1 MPPARHEGAQP
12 HPVSIGLLNSHRTT
26 PDTLADQPTAEEL
39 AAQVANLNE
48 LLARSQATLVKTDTA
63 VAFTVKGEVTVQ
75 GHRVPYALIPPHAVL
90 SQIARWV
97 KLPAYRQVALLASRL
112 DERTGTDFQREVE
125 AFVMNALRRAADRG
139 VETGPYC
146 WDAMVRPKALASAAF
161 ELVMDR
167 IEAAAHQRA
176 DDLQAERTRQ
186 SINLAQFP
194 DTFRAAAGMRRR
206 IIALLGPTN
215 SGKTHAAML
224 ALQSA
229 GSGVYLA
236 PLRLL
241 ALENY
246 ERMRAI
252 GVPVSLVTGEERRLQ
267 PGATHVAST
276 VEMLDTHTPVEV
288 AVIDEI
294 QMLGDSDR
302 GAAWT
307 AAVCG
312 VPAETI
318 YLVGS
323 PTARAAIESLAERL
337 GCECEVRELA
347 RKSKLA
353 MGDKP
358 LESLRQLR
366 AGDAVIAFSR
376 RDVLQLAEQVAHAG
390 FSVAT
395 IYGNL
400 SPEVR
405 QAQAEAFRSG
415 QAQVLVATDA
425 IGMGL
430 NLPISRIVFTTDT
443 KYDGVE
449 DGPIPAWLVQQIG
462 GRAGR
467 FGLAE
472 SGTVLGLGGRVH
484 KAIRKQLQAPLEPVA
499 RTGFYV
505 APTQEHLQQIE
516 AVTGESR
523 LAELLTLFRR
533 NIDVNDVFFVP
544 TALTEQSERAKWLDG
559 MRLPL
564 AERFLFS
571 IIPIATRIPK
581 FQDQLWAWANA
592 VENRRQSRIQP
603 VGLRQGR
610 SSLQDAE
617 DACKIYSGYAWL
629 AQRMPEHFPDG
640 PAAVELALE
649 ASALVHQMLRA
660 QNRGG
665 KKRADG
671 KKTLTGMLR

>member
-1 MPPARHEGAQP
+1 
-12 HPVSIGLLNSHRTT
+12 LNSHPNT
-26 PDTLADQPTAEEL
+26 PDTSADQPTEEAL
-39 AAQVANLNE
+39 AAQVAKLNE
-48 LLARSQATLVKTDTA
+48 LLARSHATLVKTDTA

-75 GHRVPYALIPPHAVL
+75 GQRVPYALIPSHAVL

-112 DERTGTDFQREVE
+112 DERTGLDFEREVE

-139 VETGPYC
+139 VETGAYC
-146 WDAMVRPKALASAAF
+146 WDALVRPQALASTAF
-161 ELVMDR
+161 ELVLDR
-167 IEAAAHQRA
+167 IEAAASQRA
-176 DDLQAERTRQ
+176 DALQAERTRQ

-229 GSGVYLA
+229 KSGVYLA

-246 ERMRAI
+246 ERMRAV

-312 VPAETI
+312 VPADTI

-337 GCECEVRELA
+337 GCACEVRVLE

-353 MGDKP
+353 MGEKP
-358 LESLRQLR
+358 LESLRQLK

-376 RDVLQLAEQVAHAG
+376 RDVLQLAEQVANAG

-415 QAQVLVATDA
+415 QAQVVVATDA

-484 KAIRKQLQAPLEPVA
+484 KAIRKQLLAPLEPVA

-544 TALTEQSERAKWLDG
+544 TALTEQLERARWLDG
-559 MRLPL
+559 TRLPL

-571 IIPIATRIPK
+571 IIPITTRIPK
-581 FQDQLWAWANA
+581 FQDQLWSWANA
-592 VENRRQSRIQP
+592 VEQRRQSRIQP

-649 ASALVHQMLRA
+649 ASALVHRMLQA

-665 KKRADG
+665 KRRADGG
-671 KKTLTGMLR
+671 KKTLAGMLR

>member
-1 MPPARHEGAQP
+1 MKKQ
-12 HPVSIGLLNSHRTT
+12 ST
-26 PDTLADQPTAEEL
+26 PDPHHSEEPTAEAL
-39 AAQVANLNE
+39 AAQVKELNA
-48 LLARSQATLVKTDTA
+48 LLARSHATLVKTDTS
-63 VAFTVKGEVTVQ
+63 VAYSVKGEVTVGDQ
-75 GHRVPYALIPPHAVL
+75 RFEYSLIPAQAVL
-90 SQIARWV
+90 AQVNRWV
-97 KLPAYRQVALLASRL
+97 KMPAYKQVALLASRI
-112 DERTGTDFQREVE
+112 DDRVANDFEREVT
-125 AFVMNALRRAADRG
+125 AFVMNAIRRAADRG

-146 WDAMVRPKALASAAF
+146 WDALVRPKELASNAF
-161 ELVMDR
+161 QLVMDR
-167 IEAAAHQRA
+167 IEAAAGQRSA
-176 DDLQAERTRQ
+176 DLAAERTRQ
-186 SINLAQFP
+186 SINLARFP
-194 DTFRAAAGMRRR
+194 DTFRAAAGMRRK

-215 SGKTHAAML
+215 SGKTHEAMV
-224 ALQSA
+224 ALQA
-229 GSGVYLA
+229 APSGVYLA

-246 ERMRAI
+246 ERLRAN
-252 GVPVSLVTGEERRLQ
+252 GVPVSLITGEERRLHK
-267 PGATHVAST
+267 GATHVAST
-276 VEMLDTHTPVEV
+276 VEMLDTQTPVSV

-294 QMLGDSDR
+294 QMLGDTDR

-323 PTARAAIESLAERL
+323 ATARAAVESLAKRL
-337 GCECEVRELA
+337 GCECEVRELQ

-353 MGDKP
+353 MGEKP
-358 LESLRQLR
+358 LESLRQLK

-376 RDVLQLAEQVAHAG
+376 RDVLQLAEQVAQAG

-430 NLPISRIVFTTDT
+430 NLPISRVIFTTAT

-449 DGPIPAWLVQQIG
+449 EGPIPAWLVQQIG

-472 SGTVLGLGGRVH
+472 SGTVLGLGGPVH
-484 KAIRKQLQAPLEPVA
+484 KAIRKQLSAPLDAIP

-505 APTQEHLQQIE
+505 APTQEHLKQIGM
-516 AVTGESR
+516 VTHEDR
-523 LAELLTLFRR
+523 LLQLLTLFRR

-544 TALTEQSERAKWLDG
+544 TSLTEQLERAKWLDG
-559 MRLPL
+559 MRLSL
-564 AERFLFS
+564 DERFLFS
-571 IIPIATRIPK
+571 LLPITTRIPK

-592 VENRRQSRIQP
+592 VENKRQSRMQAL
-603 VGLRQGR
+603 GLREGR

-617 DACKIYSGYAWL
+617 DACKIYSAYAWL
-629 AQRMPEHFPDG
+629 SLRMPEHFPDG
-640 PAAVELALE
+640 VAAVELAIE
-649 ASALVHQMLRA
+649 ASGLVNKILRQ
-660 QNRGG
+660 QNRGKSRAGG
-665 KKRADG
+665 KQS
-671 KKTLTGMLR
+671 LSGMLR

>member
-1 MPPARHEGAQP
+1 VTTH
-12 HPVSIGLLNSHRTT
+12 ST
-26 PDTLADQPTAEEL
+26 PDHATSPEPTAEAL
-39 AAQVANLNE
+39 AAQVQQLNA
-48 LLARSQATLVKTDTA
+48 LLAQAHATLVKTESA
-63 VAFTVKGEVTVQ
+63 VAFTVKGEVEVNGQ
-75 GHRVPYALIPPHAVL
+75 RFEYALIPADAVL
-90 SQIARWV
+90 SQVNRWV
-97 KLPAYRQVALLASRL
+97 KLPPYKQVALLASRL
-112 DERTGTDFQREVE
+112 SERTADDFQREVA
-125 AFVMNALRRAADRG
+125 AFIMKAMRRAADRG
-139 VETGPYC
+139 VDTGPYC
-146 WDAMVRPKALASAAF
+146 WDALVRPKELAPIAF
-161 ELVMDR
+161 ELVLDR
-167 IEAAAHQRA
+167 IEAAAGQRTA
-176 DDLQAERTRQ
+176 DIAAERTRQ
-186 SINLAQFP
+186 SINLARFP
-194 DTFRAAAGMRRR
+194 DTFQTAAGMRRK

-215 SGKTHAAML
+215 SGKTHEAML
-224 ALQSA
+224 ALQA
-229 GSGVYLA
+229 AKSGVYLA

-246 ERMRAI
+246 ERLRAAK
-252 GVPVSLVTGEERRLQ
+252 VPVNLVTGEERRLQ

-312 VPAETI
+312 VPAQTI

-323 PTARAAIESLAERL
+323 PTARAAVESLALRL
-337 GCECEVRELA
+337 GCECEVRELQ

-358 LESLRQLR
+358 LESLRQLK

-376 RDVLQLAEQVAHAG
+376 RDVLALAEQVAQAG

-405 QAQAEAFRSG
+405 QAQAEAFRTG

-430 NLPISRIVFTTDT
+430 NLPISRVIFTTAT
-443 KYDGVE
+443 KYDGTE

-467 FGLAE
+467 FGMAE
-472 SGTVLGLGGRVH
+472 SGTVLGLGGPVH
-484 KAIRKQLQAPLEPVA
+484 KAIRKQLLAPLDPLP

-516 AVTGESR
+516 MVTQEHR
-523 LAELLTLFRR
+523 LNELLTLFRR

-544 TALTEQSERAKWLDG
+544 TSLTEQLDRAKWLDG
-559 MRLPL
+559 MRMSLD
-564 AERFLFS
+564 ERFLFS
-571 IIPIATRIPK
+571 LVPLTTRIPK
-581 FQDQLWAWANA
+581 FQDQLLQWAHA
-592 VENRRQSRIQP
+592 VQEKRPSLIQA

-629 AQRMPEHFPDG
+629 SYRMPQHFPDG
-640 PAAVELALE
+640 AAAVEMAIE
-649 ASALVHQMLRA
+649 ASGLVNQILKQ
-660 QNRGG
+660 QNRGKQRG
-665 KKRADG
+665 RKQG
-671 KKTLTGMLR
+671 LIGMQA

>member
-1 MPPARHEGAQP
+1 MNPHSTLDQATPHEP
-12 HPVSIGLLNSHRTT
+12 T
-26 PDTLADQPTAEEL
+26 PEAL
-39 AAQVANLNE
+39 AAQVKELNA
-48 LLARSQATLVKTDTA
+48 LLARAHATLVKTETA
-63 VAFTVKGEVTVQ
+63 VAFTVKGEVTVD
-75 GHRVPYALIPPHAVL
+75 GTTVEYALIPQHAVL
-90 SQIARWV
+90 SQVNRWV
-97 KLPAYRQVALLASRL
+97 KLPPYKQVALLASRL
-112 DERTGTDFQREVE
+112 TENTAADFEREVT
-125 AFVMNALRRAADRG
+125 AFVMNAKRRAADRG

-146 WDAMVRPKALASAAF
+146 WDALLRPKELAPTAF

-167 IEAAAHQRA
+167 IEAAAGQRTA
-176 DDLQAERTRQ
+176 DLAAERTRK
-186 SINLAQFP
+186 SINLARFP
-194 DTFRAAAGMRRR
+194 DTFKTAAGMRRK

-215 SGKTHAAML
+215 SGKTHEAML
-224 ALQSA
+224 ALQA
-229 GSGVYLA
+229 AKSGVYLA

-246 ERMRAI
+246 ERMRAAK
-252 GVPVSLVTGEERRLQ
+252 VPVNLVTGEERRVK

-276 VEMLDTHTPVEV
+276 VEMLDSHTRVEV

-312 VPAETI
+312 VPADTI

-323 PTARAAIESLAERL
+323 PTARAAVESLAKRL
-337 GCECEVRELA
+337 GCECEVRELT

-358 LESLRQLR
+358 LESLRQLK

-376 RDVLQLAEQVAHAG
+376 RDVLALAEQVSQAG

-430 NLPISRIVFTTDT
+430 NLPISRVVFTTAN

-449 DGPIPAWLVQQIG
+449 EGPIPTWLVQQIG

-467 FGLAE
+467 FGMAE
-472 SGTVLGLGGRVH
+472 SGTVLGLGGPVH
-484 KAIRKQLQAPLEPVA
+484 KAIRKQLTAPLEPVP

-516 AVTGESR
+516 LVTKEHR
-523 LAELLTLFRR
+523 LVELLTLFRR

-544 TALTEQSERAKWLDG
+544 TSLTEQLDRAKWLDG
-559 MRLPL
+559 MRISLD
-564 AERFLFS
+564 ERFLFS
-571 IIPIATRIPK
+571 LVPLSTRLPK
-581 FQDQLWAWANA
+581 FQDQLWTWAQA
-592 VENRRQSRIQP
+592 VERKRASQIQA

-617 DACKIYSGYAWL
+617 DACKIYSAYAWL
-629 AQRMPEHFPDG
+629 SYRMPHYFPDSM
-640 PAAVELALE
+640 AAVEMAIE
-649 ASALVHQMLRA
+649 ASALVNQILRQ
-660 QNRGG
+660 QNGGNKQRGRRHG
-665 KKRADG
+665 
-671 KKTLTGMLR
+671 LMGMQA

>member
-1 MPPARHEGAQP
+1 MNKDSNTAHAASSAVPHAPIDAHEP
-12 HPVSIGLLNSHRTT
+12 S
-26 PDTLADQPTAEEL
+26 AEAL
-39 AAQVANLNE
+39 AAQVRELNA
-48 LLARSQATLVKTDTA
+48 LLARTQATLVKTDTA
-63 VAFTVKGEVTVQ
+63 VAFSVKGSVTVA
-75 GHRVPYALIPPHAVL
+75 GHTVEYALIPVGGVL
-90 SQIARWV
+90 SQLGRWV
-97 KLPAYRQVALLASRL
+97 KLAPYKQVALLAGRL
-112 DERTGTDFQREVE
+112 DERTAQDFEREVTT
-125 AFVMNALRRAADRG
+125 FVMNALRRAADIG
-139 VETGPYC
+139 VDTGAYC
-146 WDAMVRPKALASAAF
+146 WDALSRPRERADIAFQLA
-161 ELVMDR
+161 MDR
-167 IEAAAHQRA
+167 IDARAVEKKAELAA
-176 DDLQAERTRQ
+176 DRTRQ

-194 DTFRAAAGMRRR
+194 DTFRTAAGMRRK

-215 SGKTHAAML
+215 SGKTHEAML

-229 GSGVYLA
+229 KSGVYLA

-246 ERMRAI
+246 ERMRSVQ
-252 GVPVSLVTGEERRLQ
+252 VPVNLITGEERRMQ

-276 VEMLDTHTPVEV
+276 VEMLDTQTQVEV

-294 QMLGDSDR
+294 QMLGDTDR

-312 VPAETI
+312 VPASTV

-323 PTARAAIESLAERL
+323 ASARAAIESLAKRL
-337 GCECEVRELA
+337 GCECEVRELQ

-353 MGDKP
+353 MGEKP
-358 LESLRQLR
+358 LESLRQLK

-376 RDVLQLAEQVAHAG
+376 REVLQLAEQVSQAG

-430 NLPISRIVFTTDT
+430 NLPISRVIFTTDS

-449 DGPIPAWLVQQIG
+449 EGPIPAWLVQQIG

-467 FGLAE
+467 FGMAE
-472 SGTVLGLGGRVH
+472 TGTVLGLGGPVH
-484 KAIRKQLQAPLEPVA
+484 KGIRKQLSAPLEPIP

-505 APTQEHLQQIE
+505 APSQEHLKQI
-516 AVTGESR
+516 ALVTGEQR
-523 LAELLTLFRR
+523 LFELLTLFRR

-544 TALTEQSERAKWLDG
+544 TSLTEQLDRAKWLDG
-559 MRLPL
+559 MKMSLD
-564 AERFLFS
+564 ERFHFS
-571 IIPIATRIPK
+571 LVPLSTRLPK
-581 FQDQLWAWANA
+581 FQDQLWGWAKG
-592 VENRRQSRIQP
+592 VETKKPSRIQA

-617 DACKIYSGYAWL
+617 DACKIYSAYAWL
-629 AQRMPEHFPDG
+629 AYRMPESFPEG
-640 PAAVELALE
+640 PAAVEMAIE
-649 ASALVHQMLRA
+649 ASLLVNQMLKQ
-660 QNRGG
+660 QNISKARSAGQQGQQGHRG
-665 KKRADG
+665 KRG
-671 KKTLTGMLR
+671 LTATR

>member
-1 MPPARHEGAQP
+1 MNQHST
-12 HPVSIGLLNSHRTT
+12 HPSH
-26 PDTLADQPTAEEL
+26 PSDEPSAEAL
-39 AAQVANLNE
+39 AAQVKELNA
-48 LLARSQATLVKTDTA
+48 LLERSKATLVKTESA
-63 VAFTVKGEVTVQ
+63 VAFSVKGEVVVD
-75 GHRVPYALIPPHAVL
+75 GLRVPYALIPAQAVL
-90 SQIARWV
+90 AQVSRWV
-97 KLPAYRQVALLASRL
+97 KLPAYKQVALLASRL
-112 DERTGTDFQREVE
+112 NERVAGDFEREVT
-125 AFVMNALRRAADRG
+125 ALVMNAIRRAADRG
-139 VETGPYC
+139 VETGDYC
-146 WDAMVRPKALASAAF
+146 WDALLRPKELAPKAF

-167 IEAAAHQRA
+167 IEAAAGQRTA
-176 DDLQAERTRQ
+176 DLAAERTRQ

-194 DTFRAAAGMRRR
+194 DTFQTAAGMHRK

-215 SGKTHAAML
+215 SGKTHEAMV
-224 ALQSA
+224 ALQA
-229 GSGVYLA
+229 AKSGVYLA

-246 ERMRAI
+246 ERLKAAK
-252 GVPVSLVTGEERRLQ
+252 VPVNLITGEERRIQ

-276 VEMLDTHTPVEV
+276 VEMLDTHTRVEV

-312 VPAETI
+312 VPADTV

-323 PTARAAIESLAERL
+323 TTARAAVESLARRL
-337 GCECEVRELA
+337 GCACEVRVME

-353 MGDKP
+353 MGEKP
-358 LESLRQLR
+358 LDSLRQLK

-376 RDVLQLAEQVAHAG
+376 RDVLQLAEQVSQAG

-430 NLPISRIVFTTDT
+430 NLPISRVIFTTDT
-443 KYDGVE
+443 KYDGTE
-449 DGPIPAWLVQQIG
+449 DGPIPTWLVQQIG

-467 FGLAE
+467 FGMSE

-484 KAIRKQLQAPLEPVA
+484 KSIRKQLTAPLEPVA

-516 AVTGESR
+516 MVTQENR
-523 LAELLTLFRR
+523 LLQLLTLFRR

-544 TALTEQSERAKWLDG
+544 TSLTEQLDRAKWLDG
-559 MRLPL
+559 LRMPL
-564 AERFLFS
+564 HERFLFS
-571 IIPIATRIPK
+571 LVPLSTRLPK
-581 FQDQLWAWANA
+581 FQDQLWTWANA
-592 VENRRQSRIQP
+592 VERKHPSTIQA
-603 VGLRQGR
+603 VGLREGR

-617 DACKIYSGYAWL
+617 DACKIYSAYAWL
-629 AQRMPEHFPDG
+629 SQRMPEHFPDG
-640 PAAVELALE
+640 PAAVELAIE
-649 ASALVHQMLRA
+649 ASALVNKVLRQ
-660 QNRGG
+660 QNRGKARQG
-665 KKRADG
+665 KQSAA
-671 KKTLTGMLR
+671 GMLR